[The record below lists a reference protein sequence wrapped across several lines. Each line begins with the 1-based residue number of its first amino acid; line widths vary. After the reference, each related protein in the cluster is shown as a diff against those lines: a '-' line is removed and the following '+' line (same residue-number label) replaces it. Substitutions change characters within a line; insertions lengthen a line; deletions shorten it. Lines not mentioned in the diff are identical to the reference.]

1 MIEWIEY
8 DPTSRAIE
16 SHVDH
21 LVTNGRGMLIAQR
34 AKSLDSAGYK
44 WYGIGGYSI
53 NGVTHWAK
61 INLPGEVSRDV
72 PNDN

>member
-8 DPTSRAIE
+8 DHTDRAIE

-21 LVTNGRGMLIAQR
+21 IVATKLQVLIAQR
-34 AKSLDSAGYK
+34 AKSDSGGYK

-53 NGVTHWAK
+53 TGVTHWAK

-72 PNDN
+72 